1 MTWIAS
7 AQCGALGLLPGGGVS
22 AIPSHAELTDAIG
35 RTFTFASEQAG
46 AVKVRLIA
54 APEGIAMD
62 DGFLCYSAHFEM
74 PPGVRL
80 PQDNYRVSRA
90 DGVAWDLFATP
101 TRPTAQ
107 GAGTMC
113 VVIHRAKIQD
123 PQQAASSG
131 IPDQGPA

>member
-1 MTWIAS
+1 M
-7 AQCGALGLLPGGGVS
+7 
-22 AIPSHAELTDAIG
+22 TDAIG

-46 AVKVRLIA
+46 AAEVRLVA
-54 APEGIAMD
+54 APEGTAMD
-62 DGFLCYSAHFEM
+62 DGFLCYSAHFEL

-80 PQDNYRVSRA
+80 PQDNYRVSGA

-113 VVIHRAKIQD
+113 VVIHRAKTQD
-123 PQQAASSG
+123 PQQAASSD
-131 IPDQGPA
+131 IANQGPA